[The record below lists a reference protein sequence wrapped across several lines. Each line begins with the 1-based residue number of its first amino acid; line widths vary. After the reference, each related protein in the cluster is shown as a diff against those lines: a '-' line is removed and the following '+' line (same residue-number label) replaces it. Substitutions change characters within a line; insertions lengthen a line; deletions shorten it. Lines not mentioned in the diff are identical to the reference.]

1 VTNLATTQMRKG
13 PPKLSDAIERIPAKA
28 LAHDMTDAFQ
38 IFDTLSTLAQTG
50 EAITVYPMGQDV
62 VMARIDAVDPDRR
75 SFLLELA
82 YDVILAEGKAVF
94 AASLGGNAKIQFELD
109 ANWSVVPGRPQVV
122 ELPLPETCQVLNR
135 RRESRLESPLGGSY
149 GARFTILGKPFELP
163 LYDFSLGGVG
173 LRATPDQAYE
183 FYVGKKLEGVEL
195 EIGPSLSIT
204 ADLEVRLLRP
214 FHTFLLGK
222 QVQVGC
228 RISNISM
235 QMQQR
240 LERAVSKV
248 QMKR

>member
-1 VTNLATTQMRKG
+1 LTDLATTQMRKG
-13 PPKLSDAIERIPAKA
+13 PPKLTDAVDRIPAKA
-28 LAHDMTDAFQ
+28 FPHDMTDAFQ

-50 EAITVYPMGQDV
+50 EAITVFPMGQDF

-75 SFLLELA
+75 SFFLDLA
-82 YDVILAEGKAVF
+82 EDSVLAEGKAVF

-109 ANWSVVPGRPQVV
+109 ANWSIAPGRERVV
-122 ELPLPETCQVLNR
+122 ELPLPETCKVLNR
-135 RRESRLESPLGGSY
+135 RAEARLETPLGGSF
-149 GARFTILGKPFELP
+149 GARFTSMGKTFELP
-163 LYDFSLGGVG
+163 LYDFSCGGVG
-173 LRATPDQAYE
+173 LRASPEQAYE

-195 EIGPSLSIT
+195 ELGPSLTIM

-214 FHTFLLGK
+214 FHTFLLGR

-235 QMQQR
+235 QMKQR
-240 LERAVSKV
+240 LERALSKV

>member
-1 VTNLATTQMRKG
+1 LTDLATTQIRKG
-13 PPKLSDAIERIPAKA
+13 LPKPSDAVARITPGAI
-28 LAHDMTDAFQ
+28 AHDMSDASQ
-38 IFDTLSTLAQTG
+38 ILDTLSALGQTG
-50 EAITVYPMGQDV
+50 EAITVYPLGQDFL
-62 VMARIDAVDPDRR
+62 MARIDAVDAERR
-75 SFLLELA
+75 CFLL
-82 YDVILAEGKAVF
+82 DLAEDSPFTGNKAVF
-94 AASLGGNAKIQFELD
+94 TASLGGNAKLQFEL
-109 ANWSVVPGRPQVV
+109 AAEWTQVAGRARVV
-122 ELPLPETCQVLNR
+122 ELPLPELCKVMNR
-135 RRESRLESPLGGSY
+135 RAEARLESPLGGSY
-149 GARFTILGKPFELP
+149 GARFSYLGKVFELP

-183 FYVGKKLEGVEL
+183 FYIGKKIEGVEL
-195 EIGPSLSIT
+195 ELGPSLTIT

-235 QMQQR
+235 QMKQR

>member
-1 VTNLATTQMRKG
+1 LTDLATTQIRKG
-13 PPKLSDAIERIPAKA
+13 VPKMSDAVARIPANA
-28 LAHDMTDAFQ
+28 ASHTMTDAFQ

-50 EAITVYPMGQDV
+50 EAITVYPMGQDF

-75 SFLLELA
+75 SFRLELA
-82 YDVILAEGKAVF
+82 YDVLLAEGKTVF

-109 ANWSVVPGRPQVV
+109 ANWSIVPDRALVV
-122 ELPLPETCQVLNR
+122 ELPLPEVCQVLNR
-135 RRESRLESPLGGSY
+135 RAEARLESPLGGSY
-149 GARFTILGKPFELP
+149 GARFTLLGKSFELP
-163 LYDFSLGGVG
+163 LYDFSLSGVG
-173 LRATPDQAYE
+173 LRATVDQSYE
-183 FYVGKKLEGVEL
+183 FYVGKKIEGVEL
-195 EIGPSLSIT
+195 ELGPSLTIT

-235 QMQQR
+235 QMKQR